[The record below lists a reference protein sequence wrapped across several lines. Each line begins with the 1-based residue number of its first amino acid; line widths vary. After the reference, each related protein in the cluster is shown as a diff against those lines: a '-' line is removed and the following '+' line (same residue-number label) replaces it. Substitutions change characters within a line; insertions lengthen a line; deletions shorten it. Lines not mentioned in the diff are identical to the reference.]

1 MPTDQTRIVTF
12 DDVLSY
18 LASHERTM
26 HDKGDLWER
35 VTAWY
40 LRNDPELRQVVGHV
54 WRWDDMENPL
64 RTGRD
69 TGIDIVAERLDKPGA
84 YWAVQC
90 KNYDER
96 HKLTYRELGTFF
108 AAAEA
113 DERYS
118 GLIVATVGEE
128 LSSNVDAHLLA
139 LQQNRGMAS
148 MVLTPSDMAQSNVD
162 WTLLMQGSVQ
172 DIETRWARTFSPRPH
187 QQAAINQIQA
197 CFESHDR
204 AKSIMACGT
213 GKTPMSLRLAEERC
227 RDNNCHDVLFC
238 APSIALVAQ
247 AMREWTN
254 QSRVE
259 LRSLGV
265 CSDAKASKVGEDDVL
280 DDVVGVTF
288 PATTDSAS
296 LRQRYQWTRE
306 NYPDAMIVVFS
317 TYQSMQV
324 VQGAQEAGL
333 PGFGLCVCD
342 EAHRTAG
349 TKYADDDDVAS
360 YQIVI
365 DGTRIRANKRLFMTA
380 TPKVY
385 GDNVKTKAGE
395 VTAELYSMDGEDKYG
410 PIAYELTFASAVE
423 QGLLCDYRVVVLA
436 INEDAVPGSKL
447 VVPHGSNDT
456 ELDVGD
462 AAKIIGCWRGLA
474 THGEE
479 A

>member
-1 MPTDQTRIVTF
+1 
-12 DDVLSY
+12 
-18 LASHERTM
+18 
-26 HDKGDLWER
+26 
-35 VTAWY
+35 
-40 LRNDPELRQVVGHV
+40 
-54 WRWDDMENPL
+54 
-64 RTGRD
+64 
-69 TGIDIVAERLDKPGA
+69 
-84 YWAVQC
+84 
-90 KNYDER
+90 
-96 HKLTYRELGTFF
+96 
-108 AAAEA
+108 
-113 DERYS
+113 
-118 GLIVATVGEE
+118 
-128 LSSNVDAHLLA
+128 
-139 LQQNRGMAS
+139 MAS
-148 MVLTPSDMAQSNVD
+148 MVFTPSDMAQSNVD
-162 WTLLMQGSVQ
+162 WALLMQGSVQ
-172 DIETRWARTFSPRPH
+172 DAGARWARTFGPGPY

-213 GKTPMSLRLAEERC
+213 GKTPMSLRLAEERF

-259 LRSLGV
+259 LRSLVV

-306 NYPDAMIVVFS
+306 NCPDAMIVVFS
-317 TYQSMQV
+317 TYQSVQV

-365 DGTRIRANKRLFMTA
+365 DGTRIRADKRLFMTA

-395 VTAELYSMDGEDKYG
+395 VTAELYSMDDEDKYG

-423 QGLLCDYRVVVLA
+423 QGAALRLPRGRACDKRGRRARIEARRSPWQQRYRARRGRCRKDHRLLER
-436 INEDAVPGSKL
+436 PG
-447 VVPHGSNDT
+447 H
-456 ELDVGD
+456 
-462 AAKIIGCWRGLA
+462 ARRGGL
-474 THGEE
+474 EE